1 MTDYKTIG
9 RRLAERRRVLGLRQA
24 ELAERAD
31 LSDKYISNIERAY
44 SIPSIE
50 VILRLCD
57 ALETTPNHILLG
69 TEQSDTDKY
78 TQLSKKLTLI
88 PEDQLPLLER
98 MMDAL
103 IEFTAPVSTPNRHH
117 VKGERP

>member
-9 RRLAERRRVLGLRQA
+9 RRLAERRRSLGLRQA
-24 ELAERAD
+24 DLAERAD

-50 VILRLCD
+50 VILRLCE

-69 TEQSDTDKY
+69 TRYPEPDHRAQLNKKLMLVPEE
-78 TQLSKKLTLI
+78 QLS
-88 PEDQLPLLER
+88 LLDR
-98 MMDAL
+98 ILDAM
-103 IEFTAPVSTPNRHH
+103 IEP
-117 VKGERP
+117 K